1 MKKRIGIV
9 VPGLEQGGGVP
20 AVAEFLCQAIDRSDR
35 YAAEVISVATSSQD
49 PQSVRLLSPA
59 SWVQGVCAAE
69 GSWRGRS
76 YRHYGAPLAE
86 VEFMRYRPRRLLTE
100 QLNRYSL
107 VQIVA
112 GARLGRWSLA
122 RCTALSCCRSRP
134 WPVWSVPRC
143 SAGGVASPGFGVDG

>member
-35 YAAEVISVATSSQD
+35 YAAGVISVATSSQD

-59 SWVQGVCAAE
+59 SWVQGVSAAE

-76 YRHYGAPLAE
+76 YRHYGRLS
-86 VEFMRYRPRRLLTE
+86 PRSSSCATARDG
-100 QLNRYSL
+100 YSPN
-107 VQIVA
+107 
-112 GARLGRWSLA
+112 SS
-122 RCTALSCCRSRP
+122 TDTPSSK
-134 WPVWSVPRC
+134 
-143 SAGGVASPGFGVDG
+143 